1 MTIAAFETLAEQA
14 ALLRGSKLMD
24 RGWYARRYPDAAAL
38 GMDPVEHYL
47 RYGAALG
54 RNPGPRFDTGFYRA
68 TYPDVA
74 ASGLNP
80 LAHHLRHGARAGRLT
95 RPDSSERV
103 AARRAL
109 EPVRRKLL
117 GFGFVARGL
126 AELAALA
133 GTGATPALRAHAAR
147 ELALWHLRAGGPE
160 AAAVARSHLPRAADC
175 AETPEYF
182 TRLAALELLCAHAAG
197 APEAEADAVLARAE
211 AAGWALD
218 DILLARAAFAPDA
231 AARIPWINRAL
242 AQRDIAPVALA
253 GAGPTPYD
261 RLSCPAAGPAL
272 TGGPLVS
279 VLVAAYSS
287 AATLPTALAALQ
299 AQRWRNLEILVIDD
313 ASPDADTAAVA
324 SAFAA
329 ADPRIRL
336 IRMAANGGAYVA
348 RNRGL
353 AEAQGEF
360 VTLHDAD
367 DWSHPDKIAAQADFL
382 IRHPEVVGC
391 TSERARAT
399 PDLVFRR
406 MTGTLKLTSMNTSSF
421 MFRRAYVRAAFGGWD
436 TARFGADTELITR
449 ISHADGPAAVR
460 RMETGPL
467 SFQRV
472 SDTSI
477 VADAHFGIS
486 GTPFGARLIYHDLY
500 VRRHRED
507 GLRWRP
513 DPARRPFPAPR
524 VMRADRPA
532 ATGPRRCD
540 LVFAGDLADPQAA
553 RRRRAGSAVALAAE
567 IAEAADSR
575 PRDRR
580 LPGVRLRRPAARPAD
595 RGGDPRPAAGRPR
608 RARGLW
614 RGARL
619 RAAGAA
625 RPALLPGRAALPA
638 RGPGRR
644 GGLRAAGG
652 RARRR
657 ACRGGAPARDRGGD
671 GGRALRRGAGL
682 AARRRR
688 RRRRA
693 GRAGRARRRG
703 MGRDGRLRRPRP
715 GANALALV
723 AVRAYGCF

>member
-1 MTIAAFETLAEQA
+1 MTFEDQV

-24 RGWYARRYPDAAAL
+24 RGWYARRFPDAAAI

-68 TYPDVA
+68 AYPDVA
-74 ASGLNP
+74 PSGLNP
-80 LAHHLRHGARAGRLT
+80 LAHYLRQGAREGRLA
-95 RPDSSERV
+95 RPDGGERI

-109 EPVRRKLL
+109 DPVRRKLL

-160 AAAVARSHLPRAADC
+160 AAAVARTHLPRAADC
-175 AETPEYF
+175 DETPEYF
-182 TRLAALELLCAHAAG
+182 ARLAALELLCAHAAG
-197 APEAEADAVLARAE
+197 APEAEADAVLARAT
-211 AAGWALD
+211 AAGWALE
-218 DILLARAAFAPDA
+218 DILLARGGFAPDP

-242 AQRDIAPVALA
+242 ARKDIAPVALA
-253 GAGPTPYD
+253 GTGATPYD
-261 RLSCPAAGPAL
+261 RLACPAAGPAV

-279 VLVAAYSS
+279 VLIAAFNG
-287 AATLPTALAALQ
+287 AATLPTALASLQ

-313 ASPDADTAAVA
+313 ASPDDTAAVA
-324 SAFAA
+324 AGFAA

-336 IRMAANGGAYVA
+336 IRLERNGGAYVA

-353 AEAQGEF
+353 AEARGEF

-367 DWSHPDKIAAQADFL
+367 DWSHPDKIAAQAEFL
-382 IRHPEVVGC
+382 TRHPEVVGC

-406 MTGTLKLTSMNTSSF
+406 MTGTLKLINMNTSSF
-421 MFRRAYVRAAFGGWD
+421 MFRRAYVRAVYGGWD

-449 ISHADGPAAVR
+449 ISHADGAAAVR
-460 RMETGPL
+460 RMETGAL

-500 VRRHRED
+500 VRRHRE
-507 GLRWRP
+507 GGVHSP
-513 DPARRPFPAPR
+513 ADPGRRPFPAPR
-524 VMRADRPA
+524 AMRADRPA

-540 LVFAGDLADPQAA
+540 LVFAGDLADPPEAA
-553 RRRRAGSAVALAAE
+553 AAGGGSAGALAAE
-567 IAEAADSR
+567 IARAADLGLEVAAFPVFDYDR
-575 PRDRR
+575 PPQGLLIAAGIRDLLQAGRAELATYGEALDCGLMVLRDLGCFQDEQRFLPEVRAAAAVFVLRADELAGDPAAAARR
-580 LPGVRLRRPAARPAD
+580 LGVAAAAVAARFGPAPD
-595 RGGDPRPAAGRPR
+595 WRPVDAA
-608 RARGLW
+608 A
-614 RGARL
+614 
-619 RAAGAA
+619 RAA
-625 RPALLPGRAALPA
+625 LAALPA
-638 RGPGRR
+638 SGA
-644 GGLRAAGG
+644 LAAAGNWD
-652 RARRR
+652 
-657 ACRGGAPARDRGGD
+657 PAR
-671 GGRALRRGAGL
+671 AFAGL
-682 AARRRR
+682 AA
-688 RRRRA
+688 
-693 GRAGRARRRG
+693 ARP
-703 MGRDGRLRRPRP
+703 LS
-715 GANALALV
+715 LQL
-723 AVRAYGCF
+723 